1 MIPAPT
7 HSRPALSQTR
17 PTALALALLSACLL
31 MACANPA
38 LRESEALLQR
48 GEQEAA
54 WRMLR
59 DASTASPQDQAL
71 RMAYARQSERSLLAL
86 ANQVETARAVGQLDL
101 AEAVLKKMEMVDANS
116 SRSKGLRQA
125 LQRARQ
131 HEARVRQAT
140 QLMQTGQFDA
150 ARAAVQQV
158 LAEDPGQSGALALN
172 QQLRQKYAPPLVASG
187 LSAAFQKPISLEFRE
202 APLRTVFEAMGRGA
216 GVNFVFDKDVR
227 GDAKVTI
234 YLKDVSLDEAM
245 RVILSTQQ
253 LERKLLNDKSVLIY
267 PNTQAK
273 QREHQELV
281 TRSFYLNNADV
292 KQAQALVRMMAKTRD
307 IFIDERLNLLVARDT
322 PEVIAMIEQLIS
334 GLDLPEPEVMLDV
347 EVLEIETNR
356 DDQFGLNWPAEV
368 TYGLPGA
375 ASVVEL
381 GQRSAFRSMVANPVL
396 TAKLKGGTGASNV
409 LANPKL
415 RARNKEKAK
424 IQIGDKVPVFTS
436 TSTANVGVSTAV
448 TYIDVGLTLE
458 VEPSIQL
465 DNEVVMKVNL
475 EVSSLG
481 LKESSGGAQPT
492 SAYRIGTRK
501 ASTSLRLRDG
511 ETQVLAGLISDE
523 DRKSINGLPYLSE
536 APLLGRLFGVHGDNR
551 KKSEIVLLI
560 TPRVLRNL
568 NLPDASR
575 TVLASGFD
583 GNPGAEGSRLR
594 GAGAVA
600 LPMTGGGGLGAGGV
614 VVPAPLQLA
623 PAVPSAVAPAPIGQ
637 DAASSSAPQGEIE
650 IQTSAE
656 ADVGET
662 LSVTLY
668 NKSPFKLEGEA
679 RFDVALFM
687 SAEASNAGGNGV
699 IEFELPP
706 HGHRVMVLRAR
717 PGSAG
722 NSSSIELSNLRGSNA
737 KGEPLTV
744 QVSGDPNV
752 AVVGR

>member
-1 MIPAPT
+1 MTLSFFSAP
-7 HSRPALSQTR
+7 SCPPLLCLS
-17 PTALALALLSACLL
+17 LALVLT
-31 MACANPA
+31 ACAAPA
-38 LRESEALLQR
+38 LRESDALLQR
-48 GEQEAA
+48 GEHEAA

-59 DASTASPQDQAL
+59 DASAAAPQDMAL
-71 RMAYARQSERSLLAL
+71 RMAYSRQSERSLLAL
-86 ANQVETARAVGQLDL
+86 ATQAETARAVGQLDL
-101 AEAVLKKMEMVDANS
+101 AEALVQRMEMVDAQS
-116 SRSKGLRQA
+116 PRTKGLRQSI
-125 LQRARQ
+125 QRARL
-131 HEARVRQAT
+131 HDTRVRQASQ
-140 QLMQTGQFDA
+140 QLQAGQLDQ
-150 ARAAVQQV
+150 ARASVQQV
-158 LAEDPGQSGALALN
+158 LAEDPGHPGALVLN
-172 QQLRQKYAPPLVASG
+172 QQLRQKYAPPPLPSA
-187 LSAAFQKPISLEFRE
+187 LAAAFQKPISLEFRD

-234 YLKDVSLDEAM
+234 YLKDVTLDEAM
-245 RVILSTQQ
+245 RVILSTQA

-322 PEVIAMIEQLIS
+322 PEVIAMIEQLVA

-356 DDQFGLNWPAEV
+356 DDQVGIEWPAEIG
-368 TYGLPGA
+368 YGLPGVGGFA
-375 ASVVEL
+375 NGLVEL
-381 GQRSAFRSMVANPVL
+381 GQHRGFRSMVANPVL
-396 TAKLKGGTGASNV
+396 TAKLKGGTGASNL

-436 TSTANVGVSTAV
+436 TSTANVGVSTSV

-475 EVSSLG
+475 EVSNLG
-481 LKESSGGAQPT
+481 LKESSGGSQPT

-501 ASTSLRLRDG
+501 TSTSLRLRDG
-511 ETQVLAGLISDE
+511 ETQVLGGLISDE
-523 DRKSINGLPYLSE
+523 DRKSISGLPYLSE

-551 KKSEIVLLI
+551 KKSELVLLI

-568 NLPDASR
+568 NLPEASR

-583 GNPGAEGSRLR
+583 ANPGAEGARLKP
-594 GAGAVA
+594 AAAVA
-600 LPMTGGGGLGAGGV
+600 LPMAGGGGASGLNLA
-614 VVPAPLQLA
+614 A
-623 PAVPSAVAPAPIGQ
+623 PALPAQGQAYGIDAVSAQPTL
-637 DAASSSAPQGEIE
+637 E
-650 IQTSAE
+650 IQTTGNTS
-656 ADVGET
+656 VGDT

-668 NKSPFKLEGEA
+668 NKSPLKVRGEM
-679 RFDVALFM
+679 RFDVSAFM
-687 SAEASNAGGNGV
+687 LAEAGNAGTNGV
-699 IEFELPP
+699 IEFDLVGMGE
-706 HGHRVMVLRAR
+706 RVVVLRAR

-722 NSSSIELSNLRGSNA
+722 NRSSIELSNMVGINA
-737 KGEPLTV
+737 QGDVLPV
-744 QVSGDPNV
+744 QVEGDGNV
-752 AVVGR
+752 SVTEN